1 MKKFILAIVVAIAAV
16 FPVVSSAAND
26 SSMMNLIVKAIN
38 DQKDPSINAAWKAP
52 YLIMNV
58 KLDTDGCTEL
68 NQLLADKSTESYVK
82 DMILEQFVSDPEM
95 LEILVALEEVGLK
108 GMRFNVTDS
117 LNVKS
122 TFLVTMA
129 DIRAYQSSHG
139 KK

>member
-1 MKKFILAIVVAIAAV
+1 
-16 FPVVSSAAND
+16 
-26 SSMMNLIVKAIN
+26 
-38 DQKDPSINAAWKAP
+38 
-52 YLIMNV
+52 
-58 KLDTDGCTEL
+58 
-68 NQLLADKSTESYVK
+68 
-82 DMILEQFVSDPEM
+82 MILEQFVSDPEM

-139 KK
+139 KNDAVFMSC